1 MKINS
6 VRTVLRHSASRWQV
20 AAIVGAII
28 VCSLSARANEANYQ
42 QYVIGDRAAG
52 MGGAASALGTALDAS
67 YYNPAGLAYTK
78 QSTISISA
86 SLYGWQRYR
95 SERALYPDEDLQTS
109 SFITVPPAMG
119 LVFFA
124 APETAVG
131 LAAFVPY
138 RNSMSE
144 IIAFTKDKN
153 FYNASLDDQT
163 IMVGPSAAHAF
174 SKEFSVGLGVYG
186 VYRNLSSFQSVYLNN
201 YSYSASQSLK
211 YKTFGMLGNA
221 GLQYRPTD
229 NWRFGAA
236 VQSPSFGIWGN
247 GEYEGNRSVDDSGQ
261 MVNEFEHADNMNAEY
276 RIPAKFTVGAGWEK
290 EKVCG
295 FGLDV
300 TWHLANSYNRLSGHS
315 DLSEGGEPLTSEYVN
330 QGVVDVNL
338 GGEYYIAEAYPIRA
352 GFFTTRSSAPDVDLN
367 KPDYPAQINEYGVTF
382 SVGRELQ
389 NILMSV
395 GVNYIFGSGDNFGY
409 TIDPDTQEVVRAIT
423 AAKESQLYL
432 FFNTSYMF

>member
-1 MKINS
+1 MKMS
-6 VRTVLRHSASRWQV
+6 FYSTMFS
-20 AAIVGAII
+20 AII
-28 VCSLSARANEANYQ
+28 IGAVLLCASSIKANEANYQ

-52 MGGAASALGTALDAS
+52 MGGAASALGTALDAA

-78 QSTISISA
+78 QRTISVSA
-86 SLYGWQRYR
+86 SLYGWQKYR
-95 SERALYPDEDLQTS
+95 SERALYPDEDLETS

-124 APETAVG
+124 APQTAIG
-131 LAAFVPY
+131 LAAFVPNNY
-138 RNSMSE
+138 SMSE
-144 IIAFTKDKN
+144 IIAFPKDKN
-153 FYNASLDDQT
+153 FYNASMNDQT

-186 VYRNLSSFQSVYLNN
+186 VYRNFSSFESTYLNN
-201 YSYSASQSLK
+201 YSYSGSRNLK

-247 GEYEGNRSVDDSGQ
+247 GEYEANESFDSDNK
-261 MVNEFEHADNMNAEY
+261 MENNFAHADNMNAEY

-300 TWHLANSYNRLSGHS
+300 NWHLANSYNRLSGHS
-315 DLSEGGEPLTSEYVN
+315 DIAEGGEPLTAEYVN

-338 GGEYYIAEAYPIRA
+338 GGEYYIAKAYPIRA
-352 GFFTTRSSAPDVDLN
+352 GFFTSRSAAPDVNLE
-367 KPDYPAQINEYGVTF
+367 KEDYPAQINEYGVTL
-382 SVGRELQ
+382 SVGRELEQ
-389 NILMSV
+389 VSMSL
-395 GVNYIFGSGDNFGY
+395 GINYVFGSGDSFGY

-423 AAKESQLYL
+423 GAKESQIYL

>member
-1 MKINS
+1 MNIKIIKISS
-6 VRTVLRHSASRWQV
+6 VFGALIIGAVLL
-20 AAIVGAII
+20 
-28 VCSLSARANEANYQ
+28 CSMGARANEANYQ

-52 MGGAASALGTALDAS
+52 MGGAGSALGTALDAA

-78 QSTISISA
+78 QRTISVSA

-138 RNSMSE
+138 NYSMSD
-144 IIAFTKDKN
+144 IIAFPQSKN
-153 FYNASLDDQT
+153 FYNASMNDQT

-186 VYRNLSSFQSVYLNN
+186 VYRNLSSFQSTYLNE
-201 YSYSASQSLK
+201 YSYSGSRNLK
-211 YKTFGMLGNA
+211 YKTFSMIGNT

-247 GEYEGNRSVDDSGQ
+247 GEYEA
-261 MVNEFEHADNMNAEY
+261 NESYNYNGKMENNFIHADNMNAEY
-276 RIPAKFTVGAGWEK
+276 RIPVKFTVGAGWEK

-300 TWHLANSYNRLSGHS
+300 NWHLANSYNRLSGHS
-315 DLSEGGEPLTSEYVN
+315 DINENNEPLTAEYVN

-338 GGEYYIAEAYPIRA
+338 GGEYYIASAYPIRA
-352 GFFTTRSSAPDVDLN
+352 GFYTTRSSAPDVDLE
-367 KPDYPAQINEYGVTF
+367 KEDYPAQINEYGVTF
-382 SVGRELQ
+382 SIGRELEQ
-389 NILMSV
+389 VLMSV
-395 GVNYIFGSGDNFGY
+395 GVNYVFGSGDSFGY
-409 TIDPDTQEVVRAIT
+409 TVDPDTQEVVRAVT
-423 AAKESQLYL
+423 TAKESQFYL

>member
-1 MKINS
+1 MQQATPVKIK
-6 VRTVLRHSASRWQV
+6 VTLLAVV
-20 AAIVGAII
+20 AGVII
-28 VCSLSARANEANYQ
+28 ACSLSAQANEANYQ

-52 MGGAASALGTALDAS
+52 MGGAGSALGTALDAA

-78 QSTISISA
+78 QRTISVSA

-124 APETAVG
+124 APQTAVG

-138 RNSMSE
+138 NYSMSE
-144 IIAFTKDKN
+144 IIAFPKDKN
-153 FYNASLDDQT
+153 FYNASMNDQT

-186 VYRNLSSFQSVYLNN
+186 VYRNLSSFQSTYLNT
-201 YSYSASQSLK
+201 YSYSGSRNLK

-236 VQSPSFGIWGN
+236 VQSPAFDIWGN
-247 GEYEGNRSVDDSGQ
+247 GEFEA
-261 MVNEFEHADNMNAEY
+261 NESYNYNGKMQNNFIHADNMNAEY

-300 TWHLANSYNRLSGHS
+300 NWHLANSYNQLSGHS
-315 DLSEGGEPLTSEYVN
+315 DLSDGGEPVASEYVN

-338 GGEYYIAEAYPIRA
+338 GGEYYIAKAYPIRA
-352 GFFTTRSSAPDVDLN
+352 GFFTSRSSAPDVNLE
-367 KPDYPAQINEYGVTF
+367 KEDYPAQINEYGVTF
-382 SVGRELQ
+382 SIGRELEQ
-389 NILMSV
+389 VLMSV
-395 GVNYIFGSGDNFGY
+395 GINYIFGSGDSFGY
-409 TIDPDTQEVVRAIT
+409 TVNPDTQEVERAIT
-423 AAKESQLYL
+423 TAKESQFYL

>member
-1 MKINS
+1 MNVKIMKMS
-6 VRTVLRHSASRWQV
+6 FYSTMFS
-20 AAIVGAII
+20 AII
-28 VCSLSARANEANYQ
+28 IGAVLLCASSIKANEANYQ

-52 MGGAASALGTALDAS
+52 MGGAASALGTALDAA

-78 QSTISISA
+78 QRTISVSA
-86 SLYGWQRYR
+86 SLYGWQKYR
-95 SERALYPDEDLQTS
+95 SERALYPDEDLETS

-124 APETAVG
+124 APQTAIG
-131 LAAFVPY
+131 LAAFVPNNY
-138 RNSMSE
+138 SMSE
-144 IIAFTKDKN
+144 IIAFPKDKN
-153 FYNASLDDQT
+153 FYNASMNDQT

-186 VYRNLSSFQSVYLNN
+186 VYRNFSSFESTYLNN
-201 YSYSASQSLK
+201 YSYSGSRNLK

-247 GEYEGNRSVDDSGQ
+247 GEYEANESFDSDNK
-261 MVNEFEHADNMNAEY
+261 MENNFAHADNMNAEY

-300 TWHLANSYNRLSGHS
+300 NWHLANSYNRLSGHS
-315 DLSEGGEPLTSEYVN
+315 DIAEGGELLTAEYVN

-338 GGEYYIAEAYPIRA
+338 GGEYYIAKAYPIRA
-352 GFFTTRSSAPDVDLN
+352 GFFTSRSAAPDVNLE
-367 KPDYPAQINEYGVTF
+367 KEDYPAQINEYGVTL
-382 SVGRELQ
+382 SVGRELEQ
-389 NILMSV
+389 VSMSL
-395 GVNYIFGSGDNFGY
+395 GINYVFGSGDSFGY

-423 AAKESQLYL
+423 GAKESQIYL